1 MWSSSRRWTSAE
13 RVSNVWFVPRGCF
26 FRIIWYSV
34 FLNSR
39 TIISKKPLNINMKM
53 YKKIIVSCLAAL
65 SFMAFVGSAHAM
77 TLSQSNVSL
86 TVGQSTSVYVYN
98 PVGYV
103 SISSNS
109 NSNVATVGT
118 TQTVSG
124 REPLVQIY
132 GVSAGTT
139 TAIVCDSIS
148 GCSTLYITV
157 SGNGGT
163 YGNLSLSQTN
173 ISLSVGQTSTVT
185 AYNNYGSYGTL
196 YVSSNSNQY
205 VATTT
210 VTGNTVSIY
219 GSSVGSTNIVI
230 CQSYNVCGTVY
241 VTVNGY
247 GNGNGYNNSSGLNLS
262 NVTLSIGS
270 SITVSPSSNY
280 SYYNYNNANGLY
292 VSSNSNPAV
301 ASAVNSSSGIIPGCY
316 GTNTYSTTTGQ
327 LCNRPIPYNNNT
339 TYIPGCYSGALY
351 SITSGQP
358 CNNNYYST
366 SSNYQCPAYGC
377 NSIPGCYGTN
387 LYSVITGQ
395 PCNGSSA
402 IGGGSGS
409 IVITALSAG
418 SDVITLC
425 QSGSTCST
433 INVLVNGGYYGTP
446 TNSSYY
452 YGDDPS
458 TTSGIPVI
466 YSTSSAN

>member
-1 MWSSSRRWTSAE
+1 
-13 RVSNVWFVPRGCF
+13 
-26 FRIIWYSV
+26 
-34 FLNSR
+34 
-39 TIISKKPLNINMKM
+39 MKM
-53 YKKIIVSCLAAL
+53 YKKLIISCLAVL

-86 TVGQSTSVYVYN
+86 TVGQSTSVYANYVS
-98 PVGYV
+98 GYL
-103 SISSNS
+103 SISSNT
-109 NSNVATVGT
+109 NPNIATVSINGN
-118 TQTVSG
+118 S
-124 REPLVQIY
+124 LNIY
-132 GVSAGTT
+132 GVMTGST
-139 TAIVCDSIS
+139 TATICDSIS

-157 SGNGGT
+157 SGNGTSGT
-163 YGNLSLSQTN
+163 LSLSQN
-173 ISLSVGQTSTVT
+173 NLSLNVGQTSTVT
-185 AYNNYGSYGTL
+185 AYNNYNYGYGTL

-219 GSSVGSTNIVI
+219 GSTVGSSTIII

-241 VTVNGY
+241 VTVNG
-247 GNGNGYNNSSGLNLS
+247 NGYNNNSGSGLNLS

-270 SITVSPSSNY
+270 SITVSPSNNY

-292 VSSNSNPAV
+292 VSSNSNPTV
-301 ASAVNSSSGIIPGCY
+301 ASAVNSSSSTIPGCY

-327 LCNRPIPYNNNT
+327 LCNRPIAYSNNNT
-339 TYIPGCYSGALY
+339 SYIPGCYAGALY
-351 SITSGQP
+351 SITTGQL
-358 CNNNYYST
+358 CSTYYSSTYSNNYQIS
-366 SSNYQCPAYGC
+366 
-377 NSIPGCYGTN
+377 GCYGTN
-387 LYSVITGQ
+387 LYSVTTGQ
-395 PCNGSSA
+395 PCNGSS
-402 IGGGSGS
+402 IGNGGS

-418 SDVITLC
+418 TDSIVLC
-425 QSGSTCST
+425 QNGSTCST